1 MNSKIS
7 SKQHLKSFL
16 LVPSLFLLP
25 LLTPQ
30 IADAAVKIKSTYY
43 RIPNNAY
50 FVSPNGRNN
59 NSGRSPRSP
68 IPVEKAIAVAPRGAT
83 IVFRGGVYRGVDTKI
98 TKQLTLQAYPH
109 EKPLLKGS
117 IAVKGWV
124 ADGSTWRKDGWKYS
138 FPQNMGNVYIDRK
151 HPLAGHRDMVY
162 VNGDSLKQVGSR
174 ANVKPG
180 TFYVDARN
188 NKLYIGSNPAGKTV
202 EATARDEA
210 FDLTKNRRSNPSGT
224 VIRGLGFAHYAEN
237 GVGLMN
243 TDHVT
248 LENNTFVWNGVRGVH
263 FQQSAKGVVRGNT
276 FSFNGMHGI
285 RGSWANSMLLEGNTF
300 SRNNIEHFRKDWTAA
315 GIKVIKTNG
324 LVSRNNLFEHNIGNG
339 MWLDFS
345 SSNATVK
352 NNVFRNNEQIGIMFE
367 LSHNAIATGNS
378 ISGSPAGI
386 MIADSS
392 GIKVHNNTFSRN
404 NKHVVVKDSKRRN
417 KDRAEI
423 RKGIAWITRNN
434 DVRNNR
440 VSR

>member
-1 MNSKIS
+1 MSRIS
-7 SKQHLKSFL
+7 LQQLKSFL
-16 LVPSLFLLP
+16 LAPTLFILP
-25 LLTPQ
+25 LLTPR
-30 IADAAVKIKSTYY
+30 IADAAVKIKATNYPY
-43 RIPNNAY
+43 PNKAY
-50 FVSPNGRNN
+50 FVSPDGRPN
-59 NSGRSPRSP
+59 NSGKSEQSP
-68 IPVEKAIAVAPRGAT
+68 IPVEKAITIAPEGST
-83 IVFRGGVYRGVDTKI
+83 IVFRGGVYRDVDLKI
-98 TKQLTLQAYPH
+98 TKKLTLQAYPH

-117 IAVKGWV
+117 NIVEGWV

-138 FPQNMGNVYIDRK
+138 FPPSMKAVYIDRK
-151 HPLAGHRDMVY
+151 YPLAGYRDMVY
-162 VNGDSLKQVGSR
+162 VNGNSLRQVGRRDRVS
-174 ANVKPG
+174 PG
-180 TFYVDARN
+180 TFYVDARS

-263 FQQSAKGVVRGNT
+263 FQQSGKGVVRGNT
-276 FSFNGMHGI
+276 FSYNGMHGI

-300 SRNNIEHFRKDWTAA
+300 SYNNIEHFRKDWTAA

-339 MWLDFS
+339 IWFDFS
-345 SSNATVK
+345 STNATVK
-352 NNVFRNNEQIGIMFE
+352 DNTFRNNEQIGIMFE
-367 LSHNAIATGNS
+367 LSHNAIASGNR

-392 GIKVHNNTFSRN
+392 SIQVHNNTFSRN
-404 NKHVVVKDSKRRN
+404 NKHVVIKDSKRRN
-417 KDRAEI
+417 RDRAEI
-423 RKGIAWITRNN
+423 RRGIAWITRNN
-434 DVRNNR
+434 AVRNNR
-440 VSR
+440 MSR